1 MFESFLAM
9 LLLVSALGTVVE
21 TDWIEVFRAG
31 DYPQGEFSEEDVEDL
46 AEVYDPDGAF
56 EAPVTTDH
64 RQKGPAFG
72 WVKGLKAEA
81 GKLYA
86 KFRQVSKDFAESINE
101 GLFKNRSVEI
111 FREGVVGDG
120 QYLKAVSFL
129 GAKAPQVK
137 DLESIGS
144 IEFSEEQLA
153 SASAAFAYSPEDD
166 TEEFQDEEDGKGAE
180 GEGTGG
186 EVRSIIEDLQE
197 EADMTL
203 SDIGDEVGR
212 AESTMQGISSEEIEN
227 PPAEL
232 LEDLRQ
238 LKDSLDLSH
247 GSGGSPSGEQ
257 EGDGTPVADTF
268 AELREE
274 VARLQAEV
282 QQTDQERRRAE
293 RRAQQAEQSRREEA
307 LDSFMEE
314 RVPPAIRPRAKALFE
329 ALEQD
334 HLSFEHAPEE
344 VEEDPVACFKAL
356 LKELAHEELFEEFAG
371 GPAQPD
377 GSAEGL
383 EEAVR
388 SEMAANGLQ

>member
-1 MFESFLAM
+1 MFKSLLAM
-9 LLLVSALGTVVE
+9 LLLVPALGTVVE
-21 TDWIEVFRAG
+21 TDWIEVFKAG

-86 KFRQVSKDFAESINE
+86 KFRQVSKDFAESING

-129 GAKAPQVK
+129 GAKAPQIK

-144 IEFSEEQLA
+144 IEFSEEQLS
-153 SASAAFAYSPEDD
+153 SASVAFTHVPSDE
-166 TEEFQDEEDGKGAE
+166 TEEFQEDEDSKGTE
-180 GEGTGG
+180 GEDTGG
-186 EVRSIIEDLQE
+186 EVRSLIEELQE

-203 SDIGDEVGR
+203 SEIGAEVDRYEG
-212 AESTMQGISSEEIEN
+212 TLSSINTEEIDN
-227 PPAEL
+227 PPQEL
-232 LEDLRQ
+232 LDELRDLRDAQ
-238 LKDSLDLSH
+238 DLSH
-247 GSGGSPSGEQ
+247 QADGEA
-257 EGDGTPVADTF
+257 EGAAETF

-274 VARLQAEV
+274 VSRMQAQL
-282 QQTDQERRRAE
+282 QQTEQERRKAE
-293 RRAQQAEQSRREEA
+293 RRAEQAEQSRREDA
-307 LDSFMEE
+307 LDAFMEE
-314 RVPPAIRPRAKALFE
+314 RVPPAIRPRARALFE

-334 HLSFEHAPEE
+334 HLSFEHAPER

-356 LKELAHEELFEEFAG
+356 LKELAHEELFEEFDD
-371 GPAQPD
+371 GPGEPD

>member
-1 MFESFLAM
+1 MFES
-9 LLLVSALGTVVE
+9 LLVILPLLPAFVGTVVE

-81 GKLYA
+81 GKLFA

-144 IEFSEEQLA
+144 IELSEEQLA

-166 TEEFQDEEDGKGAE
+166 TEEFQDEEGGKGTE

-197 EADMTL
+197 
-203 SDIGDEVGR
+203 
-212 AESTMQGISSEEIEN
+212 
-227 PPAEL
+227 
-232 LEDLRQ
+232 
-238 LKDSLDLSH
+238 
-247 GSGGSPSGEQ
+247 
-257 EGDGTPVADTF
+257 
-268 AELREE
+268 
-274 VARLQAEV
+274 
-282 QQTDQERRRAE
+282 
-293 RRAQQAEQSRREEA
+293 
-307 LDSFMEE
+307 
-314 RVPPAIRPRAKALFE
+314 
-329 ALEQD
+329 
-334 HLSFEHAPEE
+334 
-344 VEEDPVACFKAL
+344 
-356 LKELAHEELFEEFAG
+356 
-371 GPAQPD
+371 GPT
-377 GSAEGL
+377 
-383 EEAVR
+383 
-388 SEMAANGLQ
+388 